1 MSRIGAF
8 TWPCIL
14 AMICDQLTSDS
25 GAILPSRS
33 TVPHRPIAHEFV
45 PLHMIE
51 CMVCS
56 GLQSL
61 IRPRANGSR
70 IVRLQDHTVHVCKY
84 LRARTRRIPGIVE
97 TDAISHSLKV
107 SCRSKLR

>member
-1 MSRIGAF
+1 MSCIGAF
-8 TWPCIL
+8 TWPYIL
-14 AMICDQLTSDS
+14 AMIRDQLTSESDS

-33 TVPHRPIAHEFV
+33 TVPHRPIAHELV
-45 PLHMIE
+45 PLQMIE

-70 IVRLQDHTVHVCKY
+70 YCAIARSYCPC
-84 LRARTRRIPGIVE
+84 RAP
-97 TDAISHSLKV
+97 
-107 SCRSKLR
+107 